1 MSYDLRIWEQPA
13 GAASPATLEDA
24 GRTVLA
30 LEGQRTGVNPKFVA
44 LGRKMSERFS
54 TASAGA
60 SRREDAVWMSDPAA
74 EAQALDAAVWVV
86 SIPSENRV
94 PVTFF
99 VVETATS
106 LGLSVLD
113 DQLGMAF
120 LPGGKV
126 LPEEKSH
133 LWNGLRQEMAR
144 NSEPRVTKADM
155 RKALAT
161 FLRESVVK
169 HGFQLDRTI
178 DRADVGF
185 ARSTPAG
192 RQTIEMTLNGAVP
205 ELECTIYCIQR
216 NDDVESVYDAVFG
229 PATPPRATFA
239 FTVGAFTGHSYVGIP
254 FKTAAEIKAIFALLE
269 EKALPLMEVSASMSG
284 LNDLMNR
291 PDRSPLTYPSRHPLA
306 PESLAQRFRLD
317 SPRPLIVAWMVGDP
331 DFDRWVDEYRAL
343 MRVEKRS
350 RSESELDRLL
360 AFLRDRDRPVGE
372 GRSSPRESR

>member
-1 MSYDLRIWEQPA
+1 
-13 GAASPATLEDA
+13 
-24 GRTVLA
+24 
-30 LEGQRTGVNPKFVA
+30 
-44 LGRKMSERFS
+44 
-54 TASAGA
+54 
-60 SRREDAVWMSDPAA
+60 
-74 EAQALDAAVWVV
+74 
-86 SIPSENRV
+86 
-94 PVTFF
+94 
-99 VVETATS
+99 
-106 LGLSVLD
+106 
-113 DQLGMAF
+113 
-120 LPGGKV
+120 V

-372 GRSSPRESR
+372 GRPSPRESR